1 MDSPPHP
8 VGVGVSGGS
17 APRSCAAKTAC
28 CSISVGPAQPLSGIA
43 KAQQRAEGRSPALP
57 RLVIVCR
64 GHVTGFRA
72 LGSPPPPP
80 ASFRSLLRLSLTL
93 SPGAHF
99 STWASSET
107 SATLVVVVRL
117 ERCPAETCPLGPSVP
132 GRVLSG
138 SRSLVT
144 DSYCPSPLR
153 VFSKHCPGVL
163 VKSPQDLRFWLKM
176 HSVAVSSH

>member
-28 CSISVGPAQPLSGIA
+28 CSISVGPARPLSGIA

-57 RLVIVCR
+57 RLVIVWLQ
-64 GHVTGFRA
+64 G
-72 LGSPPPPP
+72 LGLPAPPPP
-80 ASFRSLLRLSLTL
+80 ASCRSLLRLSLTL